1 MKIAKFSIKRP
12 SAIIIC
18 SATLLLFGLYSLM
31 NINQELMP
39 EIATG
44 TISISTIYPGAAA
57 QEVENSVTKK
67 IEEAVSSLE
76 GIDDITATSMENFS
90 LVTISLKGSS
100 DINKAIQDAQREVN
114 AIRSDLPDDVK
125 DPSITDFK
133 ITDIPIMTIGVTS
146 TIEEMDLFD
155 IVDQE
160 IKPQLERIPG
170 VGRVSLIGG
179 LEKEVQIN
187 LNEDKI
193 KSYGLSIGDVA
204 HIIKVSNID
213 FPIGKLINEDKQ
225 LQIRLEGRFK
235 KPSDIGDVVVKTLP
249 DATTIKVRD
258 IAEVAETYKEVTTIN
273 RTNGIPSVG
282 ITIQR
287 SSDANTVKISKAVTA
302 RLESLQAKYRNEK
315 MSFVVAVDNADFT
328 LQSANSVLFDLMLAI
343 ILVAATVFLFL
354 QSFRNSIFAAVA
366 IPFSLIITFI
376 PMFLLGFSLNI
387 MSLLALTL
395 VIGILV
401 DDAIVVIENIHKH
414 LERGKTVIQAAYD
427 GVREI
432 GSTVLSITLV
442 IVVVFVPISL
452 TKGTISDVFRQFALT
467 IAISVLISLIVS
479 FTIVPLLYSR
489 FGKYEHIRKSSV
501 LGKFHILFEKGITDA
516 ALWFGNILKWSF
528 SHKAI
533 VLLSVG
539 SMLIG
544 SFALIG
550 MGFIGSDFAPQGD
563 QGQFVIKLEL
573 PPEVTLQH
581 TNQITLKAE
590 NIVRSNPLVENIFTT
605 VGAEKSG
612 RAQARLSEIRVKLIP
627 HNKRS
632 VSAKDLAGYLK
643 LELERILPGTIVSL
657 GMADMMG
664 NIDEAPVQYHIVG
677 QNVDSVR
684 IAAAKIFKQIKNI
697 NGIIGSQ
704 ISSKDGDPQISIVA
718 DRDKMAHLGVSFE
731 NLGQTLNLA
740 FSGNTDGKFLRGD
753 LEYDINLRL
762 DRSDRAQVG
771 HIENLSIL
779 NNREKLIQLKQFAE
793 IKETE
798 GPTVLER
805 KDRMSSITIS
815 AQIAGRPLGDIGADI
830 NKVIENLNLSDQIEV
845 IPGGELE
852 MQDENSSS
860 MGLALMISILLVY
873 VIMVLLYNSLMYPL
887 VILAS
892 LPLAVIGALLALAI
906 TMETLNIFTVL
917 GLVVL
922 IGLVAK
928 NAILLVDYTNHLKS
942 KGVPLQE
949 ALIKAT
955 HERFRPIIM
964 TTLAMVIGMLP
975 VALATGA
982 AAEWKNGL
990 GWVIIGGLTSS
1001 LFLTLIVV
1009 PLLYYIMERIMITLK
1024 LNKHKEI
1031 VLVENDI

>member
-1 MKIAKFSIKRP
+1 MKIARFSIKRP

-18 SATLLLFGLYSLM
+18 SATLLLFGLYALM

-57 QEVENSVTKK
+57 QEVENAVTKK

-76 GIDDITATSMENFS
+76 GIDDISATSMENFS
-90 LVTISLKGSS
+90 LVTINLKGSTNL
-100 DINKAIQDAQREVN
+100 NKAIQDAQRKVN
-114 AIRSDLPDDVK
+114 AIRSDLPDDAK
-125 DPSITDFK
+125 DPAITDFK

-155 IVDQE
+155 IVDRE

-179 LEKEVQIN
+179 LEKEVQVN
-187 LNEDKI
+187 LDEDKI
-193 KSYGLSIGDVA
+193 KSYGLSIGDITRKIQVT
-204 HIIKVSNID
+204 NMD
-213 FPIGKLINEDKQ
+213 FPVGKLINENKQ

-235 KPSDIGDVVVKTLP
+235 RPWDIGDVVVKTLP
-249 DATTIKVRD
+249 DATVIKVRD
-258 IAEVAETYKEVTTIN
+258 IAEVAETYKEVKTIN

-287 SSDANTVKISKAVTA
+287 SSDANTVEISKAVTA
-302 RLESLQAKYRNEK
+302 RLESIEAKYHQEK
-315 MSFVVAVDNADFT
+315 MSFVVAVDNAEFT
-328 LQSANSVLFDLMLAI
+328 VRSANSVLFDLLLAI

-376 PMFLLGFSLNI
+376 PLLLLGFSLNI

-427 GVREI
+427 GVKEI

-452 TKGTISDVFRQFALT
+452 TEGTISDVFRQFALT

-479 FTIVPLLYSR
+479 LTVVPLLYSR
-489 FGKYEHIRKSSV
+489 FGKYEHIRKDSV
-501 LGKFHILFEKGITDA
+501 LGRFQLLFEKGISDI
-516 ALWFGNILKWSF
+516 ALWFGDLLKWSF
-528 SHKAI
+528 KHKMI
-533 VLLSVG
+533 VLLTVG
-539 SMLIG
+539 SMFIG
-544 SFALIG
+544 SFALVG

-573 PPEVTLQH
+573 PRDVTLQH

-590 NIVRSNPLVENIFTT
+590 NTVINNPLVENIFTT
-605 VGAEKSG
+605 VGAEESG
-612 RAQARLSEIRVKLIP
+612 QVQARLSEIRVKLIP
-627 HNKRS
+627 HNERS

-643 LELERILPGTIVSL
+643 LELERTLPGTIVSL
-657 GMADMMG
+657 GMTDMMG
-664 NIDEAPVQYHIVG
+664 NIDEAPVQYYIVG
-677 QNVDSVR
+677 RDVDSVR
-684 IAAAKIFKQIKNI
+684 VAANIILKEIKNI
-697 NGIIGSQ
+697 NGVMGPQ

-718 DRDKMAHLGVSFE
+718 DREKMAHLGVSFE

-740 FSGNTDGKFLRGD
+740 FNGNTDGKFLRGD
-753 LEYDINLRL
+753 VEYDINMRL
-762 DRSDRAQVG
+762 DKSDRRQIG
-771 HIENLSIL
+771 HVENLSLL
-779 NNREKLIQLKQFAE
+779 NNEGELIQLKQFAQ
-793 IKETE
+793 IQETE
-798 GPTVLER
+798 GPTILER
-805 KDRMSSITIS
+805 RDRMPSVMISS
-815 AQIAGRPLGDIGADI
+815 QIAGRPLGDIGADI
-830 NKVIENLNLSDQIEV
+830 NKVVEDLHLSDQIEV

-852 MQDENSSS
+852 MQDESSGS
-860 MGLALMISILLVY
+860 LGLALMVSILLVY
-873 VIMVLLYNSLMYPL
+873 VILVLLYDSLVYPL

-892 LPLAVIGALLALAI
+892 LPLAVIGALLALAL
-906 TMETLNIFTVL
+906 TMETLNIFTML

-942 KGVPLQE
+942 QGVPLQE
-949 ALIKAT
+949 ALINAT
-955 HERFRPIIM
+955 HQRFRPIVM

-990 GWVIIGGLTSS
+990 GWVIIGGLISS

-1009 PLLYYIMERIMITLK
+1009 PLLYYILERIMIRMS
-1024 LNKHKEI
+1024 LNKHKKI

>member
-1 MKIAKFSIKRP
+1 MKIARFSIKRP

-18 SATLLLFGLYSLM
+18 SATLMLFGLYALM

-57 QEVENSVTKK
+57 QEVENAVTKK

-76 GIDDITATSMENFS
+76 GIDDISATSMENFS
-90 LVTISLKGSS
+90 LVTINLKGSTNL
-100 DINKAIQDAQREVN
+100 NKAIQDAQRKVN
-114 AIRSDLPDDVK
+114 AIRSDLPDDAK
-125 DPSITDFK
+125 DPTITDFK

-155 IVDQE
+155 IVDRE

-179 LEKEVQIN
+179 LEKEVQVN
-187 LNEDKI
+187 LDEDKI
-193 KSYGLSIGDVA
+193 KSYGLSIGDITRKIQVA
-204 HIIKVSNID
+204 NMD
-213 FPIGKLINEDKQ
+213 FPVGKLVNEDKQ

-235 KPSDIGDVVVKTLP
+235 KPSDIGDVVVKTLS
-249 DATTIKVRD
+249 DATVIKVRD
-258 IAEVAETYKEVTTIN
+258 ISEVAETYKEVKTIN
-273 RTNGIPSVG
+273 RTNGVPSVG

-287 SSDANTVKISKAVTA
+287 SSDANTVEISKAVTA
-302 RLESLQAKYRNEK
+302 RLEYIEAKFHQDK
-315 MSFVVAVDNADFT
+315 MSFVIAVDNAEFT
-328 LQSANSVLFDLMLAI
+328 VQSANSVLFDLLLAI

-376 PMFLLGFSLNI
+376 PLLLLGFSLNI

-427 GVREI
+427 GVKEI

-452 TKGTISDVFRQFALT
+452 TEGTISDVFRQFALT

-479 FTIVPLLYSR
+479 FTVVPLLYSR
-489 FGKYEHIRKSSV
+489 FGKYEHIRKDSV
-501 LGKFHILFEKGITDA
+501 LGRFQLLFEKGISDI
-516 ALWFGNILKWSF
+516 ALWFGGLLKWSF
-528 SHKAI
+528 KHKTI
-533 VLLSVG
+533 VFLTVG
-539 SMLIG
+539 SMFIG
-544 SFALIG
+544 SLALVG

-573 PPEVTLQH
+573 PRDVTLQY

-590 NIVRSNPLVENIFTT
+590 NTLINNPLVENIFTT
-605 VGAEKSG
+605 VGAEESG
-612 RAQARLSEIRVKLIP
+612 QAQARLSEIRVKLIP
-627 HNKRS
+627 HNERS

-643 LELERILPGTIVSL
+643 LELERTLPGTIVSL
-657 GMADMMG
+657 GMTDMMG
-664 NIDEAPVQYHIVG
+664 NIDEAPVQYYIVG
-677 QNVDSVR
+677 RDVDSVR
-684 IAAAKIFKQIKNI
+684 VAANIILSEVKNI
-697 NGIIGSQ
+697 NGVMGPQ
-704 ISSKDGDPQISIVA
+704 ISSKDGDPQVSIVA
-718 DRDKMAHLGVSFE
+718 DREKMAHLGVSFE

-740 FSGNTDGKFLRGD
+740 FNGNTDGKFLRGD
-753 LEYDINLRL
+753 VEYDINMRL
-762 DRSDRAQVG
+762 DRSDRAQIG
-771 HIENLSIL
+771 HIENLSLL
-779 NNREKLIQLKQFAE
+779 NNEGEVIQLKEFAQ

-798 GPTVLER
+798 GPTILER
-805 KDRMSSITIS
+805 RDRMPSVTIS
-815 AQIAGRPLGDIGADI
+815 SQIAGRPLGDIGADI
-830 NKVIENLNLSDQIEV
+830 KKVIEDLHLSDQIEV
-845 IPGGELE
+845 ISGGELE
-852 MQDENSSS
+852 MQDESSGS
-860 MGLALMISILLVY
+860 LGLALMVSILLVY
-873 VIMVLLYNSLMYPL
+873 VILVLLYDSLVYPL

-892 LPLAVIGALLALAI
+892 LPLAVIGALLALAL
-906 TMETLNIFTVL
+906 TMETLNIFTML

-942 KGVPLQE
+942 KGIPLQQ
-949 ALIKAT
+949 ALIDAT
-955 HERFRPIIM
+955 HQRFRPIVM
-964 TTLAMVIGMLP
+964 TTLAMIIGMLP

-990 GWVIIGGLTSS
+990 GWVIIGGLISS

-1009 PLLYYIMERIMITLK
+1009 PLLYYILERSMIRMG
-1024 LNKHKEI
+1024 LNKHKKI